1 MKSRT
6 FVHLAGV
13 AAVLAGVIV
22 GMPGQAQAA
31 PRYEPDAPQD
41 VPDTLVASGVDD
53 YTLAAPKVFWHLRD
67 CVPYIGLAAADNAAP
82 DANAPQADMPQPA
95 APQPD
100 AVTPQSTDATNLAD
114 SESISRIAV
123 QGSETRQLYGASA
136 NGYCGALAHRM
147 LSNMVADANNL
158 YWITDQGL
166 MKLSVN
172 ANVGDAPQV
181 FNGAITNGV
190 SAYSTTPELA
200 IDNEYVYALTHA
212 SNTQSTIWRISK
224 ADGSATTLRNFSA
237 LATQLQVSH
246 AYSFGIPTSYS
257 GDYVYWID
265 GGVLRRYDLN
275 TSAQVDVASGVTTY
289 YAEGGRTTCN
299 NLICLI
305 GSDLVYFTTGQTLFY
320 TNNKSLGTVTS
331 IYNTGGDLIYNIVTD
346 ANFVFF
352 LQEHT
357 TPCGPS
363 CFGTYT
369 DFVVRHARS
378 NSATADTLSISPTY
392 SSRSYSSL
400 TTANNYLMWKY
411 FYVNSVPQY
420 VSALQ
425 RMPNN
430 AAALPKINLRVTG
443 VSVTQGIQTPTNSV
457 GLIRDRRTFVRA
469 FVQSDGPGSVSGVTA
484 RLYRL
489 NSLNQVIDS
498 VLPVNSVGTNIT
510 VRTSPQRSNINDSF
524 VFELPWSWVSGT
536 SVRLRVGL
544 NPYHFPLEPTYA
556 DNDLNAGSFSVKASP
571 ALNVRFVS
579 WGYTVNGTDYY
590 PRVVKDIL
598 QSYSWI
604 LRAYPLSSRLVFNDS
619 NTPGFHPRLFF
630 QYDAGLGARVMGT
643 HSSCQDLLWKDGSN
657 VWHDDRNL
665 CASRYT
671 NQQANW
677 IRIIKDGIFQ
687 ALFNPKFYYGMIS
700 DGAAFPRGQA
710 CCGTKLSTGPAGSGT
725 WGWDNDGSYADWY
738 AAHEIGHT
746 LGRAHPTPGSAAC
759 GQSASD
765 PSYPYT
771 GAQIGANNDYEGFDA
786 GDSFYSVPRAIYP
799 GTVWHD
805 VMSYC
810 NNQWISDYTY
820 RGMYNYMTGS
830 PLVMSAA
837 DEEDLPRFEQQ
848 PDDGTK
854 MLPASAQG
862 ALVSGDWVLVQ
873 GTIINGTN
881 TASLQKLTR
890 LSETAGVPEII
901 PGPYA
906 IRLTDVG
913 GNTLADYPFTP
924 VPGEEATPDLM
935 GINQVVTMTAGARQL
950 RIVRLS
956 DGLTLASQAIS
967 ANAPV
972 VSNVALQG
980 APDPVT
986 GTVTLAWNASD
997 ADGDALTFDV
1007 FYSNDGG
1014 SSFTGVQS
1022 GLTGNSAQIDT
1033 SSLGG
1038 GSGFFRVIA
1047 NDGVNSGQA
1056 DSPAYT
1062 FADKPPMPMILT
1074 PGNNH
1079 TVNFG
1084 QLVNFSGAARDWQ
1097 DGGVTGANLEWSNQN
1112 GVLGNGELLS
1122 VSNLPVG
1129 VNTIT
1134 LKATNSKG
1142 QSGETSITVIVN
1154 DDLNLLG
1161 PTMTAGPTQF
1171 DWQFAA
1177 GATTP
1182 EQQVLHIGNAGSDTT
1197 AQWTVSNN
1205 APWLTVTPGTGTL
1218 PADITLTA
1226 DPSSVPNGSYLTGMV
1241 TIVLPASGS
1250 APEQTINIPVSL
1262 AKGFNPA
1269 NPKGATVQFKIFT
1282 PITVR

>member
-6 FVHLAGV
+6 IVHLAGII
-13 AAVLAGVIV
+13 AMLAGVIAGV
-22 GMPGQAQAA
+22 PGQVQAA
-31 PRYEPDAPQD
+31 PPFEPDAPQD
-41 VPDTLVASGVDD
+41 VPDTLVGSGVNDF
-53 YTLAAPKVFWHLRD
+53 TVAAPKVFWYSHD
-67 CVPYIGLAAADNAAP
+67 CVPYIGLAAANNTTPDANAAP
-82 DANAPQADMPQPA
+82 DANAPQPT
-95 APQPD
+95 APQPG
-100 AVTPQSTDATNLAD
+100 AVTPQSTDATNLVD

-123 QGSETRQLYGASA
+123 QGSDTRQLYSASA
-136 NGYCGALAHRM
+136 NGYCGALPHIKLS
-147 LSNMVADANNL
+147 LSNMVADANYV

-166 MKLSVN
+166 MRLSVN
-172 ANVGDAPQV
+172 ANVGDAPAV
-181 FNGAITNGV
+181 FNGTITNNP
-190 SAYSTTPELA
+190 SAYQTVPELV
-200 IDNEYVYALTHA
+200 IDNDYIYALTHA
-212 SNTQSTIWRISK
+212 TNTQSTIRRISK
-224 ADGSATTLRNFSA
+224 ADGSATQLRNFNV

-246 AYSFGIPTSYS
+246 AFSFGFPSYN

-265 GGVLRRYDLN
+265 GGVLRRFDLN

-289 YAEGGRTTCN
+289 YAEGGRTICGN
-299 NLICLI
+299 IVCLI

-320 TNNKSLGTVTS
+320 ANNKSLGTVTS
-331 IYNTGGDLIYNIVTD
+331 IYNTGGDAIYDIVTD
-346 ANFVFF
+346 ANYVFF
-352 LQEHT
+352 LQDHT
-357 TPCGPS
+357 IPCGSNCFPS
-363 CFGTYT
+363 HVNY
-369 DFVVRHARS
+369 VVRHARS
-378 NSATADTLSISPTY
+378 NNASADTLSISPVY
-392 SSRSYSSL
+392 SGRSYSSL
-400 TTANNYLMWKY
+400 KTVNNFLLWKY
-411 FYVNSVPQY
+411 DYLNSVPQY
-420 VSALQ
+420 VSAIQ
-425 RMPNN
+425 RLPND

-469 FVQSDGPGSVSGVTA
+469 FVQSDGPGSVAGVTA

-489 NSLNQVIDS
+489 DSGNNVIDS
-498 VLPVNSVGTNIT
+498 VQPVNSVGTNIT

-524 VFELPWSWVSGT
+524 VFELPWNWVSGT
-536 SVRLRVGL
+536 SVRLRVVV
-544 NPYHFPLEPTYA
+544 NPYHFPIEPGYG
-556 DNDLNAGSFSVKASP
+556 DNEWNTGSMSVKASP

-604 LRAYPLSSRLVFNDS
+604 LRAYPLSSRLVFDDS

-630 QYDAGLGARVMGT
+630 QYDSGLGARVMGT
-643 HSSCQDLLWKDGSN
+643 HSSCQDLYWKDGSG

-677 IRIIKDGIFQ
+677 IRIIKDGFFEAI
-687 ALFNPKFYYGMIS
+687 FNPKFYYGMIS

-765 PSYPYT
+765 DSYPYAN
-771 GAQIGANNDYEGFDA
+771 AQIGSSNDYEGFDA

-799 GTVWHD
+799 GTTWHD

-820 RGMYNYMTGS
+820 RGMYNFMTGG
-830 PLVMSAA
+830 PLVMSAQDA
-837 DEEDLPRFEQQ
+837 EDLPRFEQQ
-848 PDDGTK
+848 PADAVK
-854 MLPASAQG
+854 MLPQG
-862 ALVSGDWVLVQ
+862 ALVSGDWVMVQ
-873 GTIINGTN
+873 GTIISGTN

-890 LSETAGVPEII
+890 LSETAGVPALI
-901 PGPYA
+901 PGAYS
-906 IRLTDVG
+906 IRLTDSG

-924 VPGEEATPDLM
+924 APGDETTPDLM
-935 GINQVVTMTAGARQL
+935 GINQVVTMTAGTQQL

-956 DGLTLASQAIS
+956 DGLTLAAQSIS
-967 ANAPV
+967 ANAPT
-972 VSNVALQG
+972 VSNVALQS
-980 APDPVT
+980 PPNPVT

-997 ADGDALTFDV
+997 ADGDTLTFDV
-1007 FYSNDGG
+1007 FYSNNGG
-1014 SSFTGVQS
+1014 SSFVGVQS
-1022 GLTGNSAQIDT
+1022 GLTSNSAQIDT
-1033 SSLGG
+1033 SSLAGG
-1038 GSGFFRVIA
+1038 NGFFRVIA
-1047 NDGVNSGQA
+1047 SDGVNIGQA

-1062 FADKPPMPMILT
+1062 FADKPPTPMILT

-1079 TVNFG
+1079 TVNYG
-1084 QLVNFSGAARDWQ
+1084 QLVNFSGAAMDWQ
-1097 DGGVTGANLEWSNQN
+1097 DGGVTGANLVWSNQK
-1112 GVLGNGELLS
+1112 GVLGTGELLS

-1134 LKATNSKG
+1134 LTATNSKG
-1142 QSGETSITVIVN
+1142 QSASTSITVIVN

-1182 EQQVLHIGNAGSDTT
+1182 EQQVLHIGNAGSDTS
-1197 AQWTVSNN
+1197 AQWVVSNN

-1218 PADITLTA
+1218 PTDITLTA
-1226 DPSSVPNGSYLTGMV
+1226 DPSSVANGSYLSGMV
-1241 TIVLPASGS
+1241 TVVLPASGNV
-1250 APEQTINIPVSL
+1250 PTQTIDIPVSL

-1269 NPKGATVQFKIFT
+1269 NPKGATTQFKVSV
-1282 PITVR
+1282 PIVVR